1 MLPGKFTERKYAGLI
16 VVILSILFL
25 LSQLG
30 VPLAPFTVFP
40 AHSQVATIV
49 SLGGIIGGVYFLAGP
64 IPALITAIPLLVAGC
79 GGGGGG
85 GGDGGGDEDL
95 GEPPEPPSASIY
107 NP

>member
-1 MLPGKFTERKYAGLI
+1 MFGKFTGRKYAGLI
-16 VVILSILFL
+16 VVTLSILLL

-30 VPLAPFTVFP
+30 VPLVPFSALP
-40 AHSQVATIV
+40 AHSGVASIV
-49 SLGGIIGGVYFLAGP
+49 SLGGIVAGVYFLAGP
-64 IPALITAIPLLVAGC
+64 IPALVSCIPLIVSGC

-85 GGDGGGDEDL
+85 GGGGEGDEDL